1 MVVKYY
7 DKGGK
12 EHRLNFKPDQPVFI
26 ASEIGRSG
34 KFAEFR
40 LDERKSYN
48 ETVSDW
54 TTTGKLELSVAPSQG
69 IALYPKGGN
78 TIEIGPA
85 VFDPKYI

>member
-1 MVVKYY
+1 MIVRYY
-7 DKGGK
+7 DKDGK
-12 EHRLNFKPDQPVFI
+12 EHRLNFKSGQPVFI

-34 KFAEFR
+34 EFAEFR

-54 TTTGKLELSVAPSQG
+54 TTTGKIELSVAPSQG
-69 IALYPKGGN
+69 ITLYPKERHS
-78 TIEIGPA
+78 IEIGPA